1 MQVSDL
7 QELALQKRKLAQK
20 DAADK
25 TLHQMHANLLL
36 SIVSDI
42 KYDMSKP
49 KPKKGAD
56 DCYARIR
63 KYLSN
68 ANENLSLSTTLDNIV
83 TYTAEVEFLTSLLP
97 VQMTPEEIEKI
108 VIDND
113 INNIG
118 QAMGY
123 FKKNYDGNYQPKDVA
138 KVMKTID

>member
-113 INNIG
+113 IKNIG

>member
-1 MQVSDL
+1 MKVSDL

-42 KYDMSKP
+42 KYHISKP
-49 KPKKGAD
+49 KPKKRAD

-113 INNIG
+113 IKNIG

-123 FKKNYDGNYQPKDVA
+123 FKKNYDGKYQPKDVA

>member
-68 ANENLSLSTTLDNIV
+68 ANENLSLSTTLENIV

-113 INNIG
+113 IKNIG

>member
-1 MQVSDL
+1 MKVSDL

-20 DAADK
+20 EVDARP
-25 TLHQMHANLLL
+25 LHQMHANLLL

-68 ANENLSLSTTLDNIV
+68 ANENLSLSTSQDNIN

-97 VQMTPEEIEKI
+97 VQMTVEQIEEI
-108 VIDND
+108 VNDNN
-113 INNIG
+113 IKNIG
-118 QAMGY
+118 QAMGF
-123 FKKNYDGNYQPKDVA
+123 FKKNYDGTYQPKDVA
-138 KVMKTID
+138 KVMKDKG